1 MRLPILTLENP
12 VLRARARKV
21 RSVSPALRRLIG
33 DMIETMRAAPGVG
46 LAAPQVGVSQ
56 RVIVVEYADD
66 ARADDA
72 PPKLYAVVNPE
83 IVRRSTDMLPGT
95 EGCLSIPGYL
105 GEVERHQTITVR
117 GLDRNGNPFR
127 LKAKDWLARI
137 FQHEIDHL
145 DGVLFI
151 DRASRVWQPEPEE
164 AVAVQAVAPRRA
176 SHPEEGT
183 PEGVAPRRASHPGED
198 TPEGVAPHPS
208 TSPEGSL

>member
-1 MRLPILTLENP
+1 MPLLPILTLEKP

-21 RSVSPALRRLIG
+21 RSVSPALRKLIG
-33 DMIETMRAAPGVG
+33 DMIDTMRAAPGVG

-56 RVIVVEYADD
+56 RVIVVEFAEEGQADE
-66 ARADDA
+66 A

-83 IVRRSTDMLPGT
+83 IVRPSAAMVPGT

-117 GLDRNGNPFR
+117 GLDRNGHPFR
-127 LKAKDWLARI
+127 LKAKNWLARI

-164 AVAVQAVAPRRA
+164 AVAVQAI
-176 SHPEEGT
+176 
-183 PEGVAPRRASHPGED
+183 APRRASHPGEGTTEVVAPRREAPLEG

-208 TSPEGSL
+208 TTPEGSI